1 MAKIE
6 NYSND
11 TNITD
16 NDRLFGTS
24 VDGAISTTANFKAS
38 ELKSF
43 INSGYSTSS
52 EVATDIAT
60 AKAEAIAAAATD
72 TDNDVAAATSSITTA
87 YQTYADQAEAD
98 ARAYTDTRET
108 AITTAYQTYA
118 NQAEADAITSAN
130 GYTDTRETAITS
142 AYQAYADQAEAD
154 ANTYTN
160 NKVATNATSI
170 SNITHQV
177 IAAKAVST
185 TATVAND
192 TYVIN
197 FSSLGSDAST
207 NTLEY
212 NTTTN
217 DALSVAP
224 DDGTIINDA
233 IGADVNVKIA
243 ITALTSTTASATI
256 TYGIERDSGSGFS
269 NIQEFE
275 RDKSGSGDH
284 VDSFFIYTKIPDDNT
299 IRFTFK
305 SSHGGSTLNVG
316 SWIEV
321 TRI

>member
-38 ELKSF
+38 ELKTF
-43 INSGYSTSS
+43 INTGQ
-52 EVATDIAT
+52 AT
-60 AKAEAIAAAATD
+60 EA
-72 TDNDVAAATSSITTA
+72 
-87 YQTYADQAEAD
+87 YADQAEAD

-118 NQAEADAITSAN
+118 DQAEADAITSAN

-160 NKVATNATSI
+160 NKVANNATAI

-177 IAAKAVST
+177 IAARAVATSITNTSDPFVIDFAST
-185 TATVAND
+185 GT
-192 TYVIN
+192 
-197 FSSLGSDAST
+197 DASV
-207 NTLEY
+207 NTILY
-212 NTTTN
+212 NSSN
-217 DALSVAP
+217 SDALSVSP
-224 DDGTIINDA
+224 DDGTITNTSVS
-233 IGADVNVKIA
+233 ADVNVKIA
-243 ITALTSTTASATI
+243 ITALTTTTASATI
-256 TYGIERDSGSGFS
+256 TYGIERDSGAGFS

-275 RDKSGSGDH
+275 RDKSGQGDH
-284 VDSFFIYTKIPDDNT
+284 VDSFFIYTKIPNDNA

-305 SSHGGSTLNVG
+305 AGHIGSTLNAG

>member
-11 TNITD
+11 TDITN

-24 VDGAISTTANFKAS
+24 VNGSESTTANFKVG
-38 ELKSF
+38 ELKTF
-43 INSGYSTSS
+43 MQAGQ
-52 EVATDIAT
+52 AT
-60 AKAEAIAAAATD
+60 EA
-72 TDNDVAAATSSITTA
+72 
-87 YQTYADQAEAD
+87 YADQAEAD

-108 AITTAYQTYA
+108 AITSAYQTYA
-118 NQAEADAITSAN
+118 DQAESDAITTAN
-130 GYTDTRETAITS
+130 AYTDTRETAITS

-177 IAAKAVST
+177 IAARAVATSVTNT
-185 TATVAND
+185 TD
-192 TYVIN
+192 PFVIN
-197 FSSLGSDAST
+197 FSSLGSDASA

-212 NTTTN
+212 NTTTS
-217 DALSVAP
+217 DALSVTP
-224 DDGTIINDA
+224 TNGTITN
-233 IGADVNVKIA
+233 GGVSADVNVKIA
-243 ITALTSTTASATI
+243 ITALTTTTASATI
-256 TYGIERDSGSGFS
+256 TFGIERDGGSGFS
-269 NIQEFE
+269 NIQDFV
-275 RDKSGSGDH
+275 RDKSGSGNH

-299 IRFTFK
+299 VRFTFK
-305 SSHGGSTLNVG
+305 SSHTGSTLNTG